1 MKYILIVLF
10 LFLVAYG
17 SSQQKPDYPK
27 GTVNYITSQTVYVK
41 FTSTTGINAGDTLFR
56 QTDGNTVP
64 CLVVK
69 SLSSTSAACA
79 TIPGSGYQPA
89 VLDEIV
95 SLKTGKQVRVAGDKS
110 EPTKIPVPVTPE
122 ADISNAGKPTEK
134 TAVDK
139 KKPTVDGSMSAYMNT
154 TFSEGKDQNSM
165 RLKYGLNLRALNL
178 ANGRLNIET
187 YLTAIYKTGQW
198 KPEGSDLFNN
208 LKIYNLSASY
218 TLSEKT
224 TIRFGRKINPKL
236 GSMGAVDGLQLEHR
250 FGAFSAGVL
259 AGSRPDYQNYG
270 FDFSLFQYGVYVAH
284 DKQVKNGNIQT
295 TMALINQDNSGKTDR
310 RYLYLQHFN
319 TLAKNLYLFAS
330 IDIDI
335 FSKSYN
341 VSDSTY
347 QQDNQPQLT
356 NLNTSLRYR
365 FSRRLSASFSYT
377 SRKQVI
383 YYESYK
389 SYLDRLLDDEH
400 LQGYSVQVIT
410 NPLKKITLGVTGSYR
425 FQESDPDPTTN
436 LHTYLT
442 YQFLPVIG
450 WSSTASATLLK
461 TAFFSGNIYS
471 LGFTG
476 NIYQS
481 KVSGGINYRNVKYDY
496 SEIALNQ
503 DILEM
508 NVLWRIYSKFTLSA
522 FYEGCFAEMNDYTR
536 LYLQLRL
543 GF

>member
-1 MKYILIVLF
+1 MRNFLIVLF
-10 LFLVAYG
+10 LFLAAYG
-17 SSQQKPDYPK
+17 SSQQNPGYPK

-41 FTSTTGINAGDTLFR
+41 FSSTAGINAGDTLFR
-56 QTDGNTVP
+56 QTDGKTVP

-89 VLDEIV
+89 VSDEII
-95 SLKTGKQVRVAGDKS
+95 SLQTGKQLPVTEGKTEQTKS
-110 EPTKIPVPVTPE
+110 PVPVTPE
-122 ADISNAGKPTEK
+122 ADTSNAGKPSEK

-154 TFSEGKDQNSM
+154 TFSEGNDQNSM

-208 LKIYNLSASY
+208 LKIYNLSANY
-218 TLSEKT
+218 ALSEKT
-224 TIRFGRKINPKL
+224 TLWFGRKINPKL
-236 GSMGAVDGLQLEHR
+236 GSMGAVDGVQLEHR
-250 FGAFSAGVL
+250 FGAFSAGVM

-270 FDFSLFQYGVYVAH
+270 FDFSLFQYGIYFAH
-284 DKQVKNGNIQT
+284 DNQVKNGNIQT
-295 TMALINQDNSGKTDR
+295 TMAYINQDNSGKTDR
-310 RYLYLQHFN
+310 RYLYFQHFN

-330 IDIDI
+330 MDIDI
-335 FSKSYN
+335 FNKSYN
-341 VSDSTY
+341 VSDSSY

-365 FSRRLSASFSYT
+365 FSRRLSASLSFT

-383 YYESYK
+383 FYESYK
-389 SYLDRLLDDEH
+389 SYLDRLLDVEH
-400 LQGYSVQVIT
+400 LQGYSAQIII
-410 NPLKKITLGVTGSYR
+410 NPFKNITLGATGSYR
-425 FQESDPDPTTN
+425 FQESDPDPATN
-436 LHTYLT
+436 LYTYLT
-442 YQFLPVIG
+442 YHILPVIG
-450 WSSTASATLLK
+450 WSSTASATFLK
-461 TAFFSGNIYS
+461 TAFFSGKIYS

-476 NIYQS
+476 NIYKS
-481 KVSGGINYRNVKYDY
+481 KVSGGINYRNVNYDY

-503 DILEM
+503 NILEM
-508 NVLWRIYSKFTLSA
+508 NLLWRIYSKFTLSA
-522 FYEGCFAEMNDYTR
+522 FYEGCFADINDYTR